1 MNVSLSDVW
10 IGSGHSRVTTFLKAQ
25 LTICFICVKKK
36 KNTVDPKT
44 AAPWGPNTGAGPP
57 AHPKPNIR
65 PTLRVALAKP
75 RGEREGAVA
84 FSDNSLF
91 WEKVSLPPNHSPWKS
106 HTASTAVYPT
116 STYCWAGDRVHGCHS
131 GGQTAYSEVTIPFL
145 VCAPIPVKS
154 TTQLH
159 YTTQM
164 YLIRTFHGNR
174 STDQNRCWYLSM
186 FMRPSLAWRR
196 CCLRAHAPASCL

>member
-1 MNVSLSDVW
+1 MKEKEKDSRGAKWMCLFPTCESDLGIPELRRFSKLSWPSVSFVS
-10 IGSGHSRVTTFLKAQ
+10 
-25 LTICFICVKKK
+25 KKK
-36 KNTVDPKT
+36 KTQLT
-44 AAPWGPNTGAGPP
+44 
-57 AHPKPNIR
+57 R
-65 PTLRVALAKP
+65 TLRVALAKP